1 MKLYCARHGH
11 AEQSPDQRG
20 ERPLSSE
27 GIEEISKVATYL
39 KRQWIRIAHVKY
51 SGKLRTQQSAVILAD
66 AVANEQALEA
76 SELLGIDHPTAPLIK
91 LVQQWHDDTMLVG
104 HMPFMSQLVSALILG
119 NDNPDIVRFC
129 PGTIVCLEKLEGRW
143 ILNWVLRPS
152 LVPD

>member
-11 AEQSPDQRG
+11 AEQSPDQYG
-20 ERPLSSE
+20 ERPLSLE
-27 GIEEISKVATYL
+27 GIKEISKVAAYL
-39 KRQWIRIAHVKY
+39 KHQLINITHVKY

-76 SELLGIDHPTAPLIK
+76 SELLGIDYPTIPLIESI
-91 LVQQWHDDTMLVG
+91 QQWHDDTMLVG

-119 NDNPDIVRFC
+119 NDSYDIVRFY
-129 PGTIVCLEKLEGRW
+129 PGTIVCLEQLEGRW
-143 ILNWVLRPS
+143 ILNWMLHPS